1 MRIPSAAT
9 WHGRPRRWRCCWGA
23 MASRG
28 GQSVA
33 HVMRVKK
40 LYRHGLKLLMNWTV
54 HRDLW
59 IEKGNELRAQFEAN
73 RSVQGQMNIE
83 RLVRA
88 GEQKLKEHAH
98 PDPYKREWPPLPL
111 GASPAPPRH
120 RVSWHS
126 PPHATPCHPRAPT
139 LATKSPR
146 TRRAC
151 SSGARRA
158 SSDIVRGHQVPALPQ
173 QQ

>member
-1 MRIPSAAT
+1 
-9 WHGRPRRWRCCWGA
+9 

-59 IEKGNELRAQFEAN
+59 IQKGTELRAQFEAN

-98 PDPYKREWPPLPL
+98 PDPYKRECPPLPL
-111 GASPAPPRH
+111 GASVGAWRF
-120 RVSWHS
+120 
-126 PPHATPCHPRAPT
+126 
-139 LATKSPR
+139 
-146 TRRAC
+146 AC
-151 SSGARRA
+151 RPWPLGPWGPLGAHK
-158 SSDIVRGHQVPALPQ
+158 VF
-173 QQ
+173 